1 MKTATLIQGTVKYKA
16 GEPRQTS
23 TGRMRINIVVTP
35 SSGSEDIKV
44 WGNPGDAIAY
54 LQKGQPVTLAHDGKG
69 YTLISTDLAT
79 SNGNGHHSEDPAP
92 EPPTTEPGSD
102 LEEMRDIVQ
111 FFLAAFPVLPHSE
124 IISLAQSIFKYR
136 RG

>member
-1 MKTATLIQGTVKYKA
+1 MKTATLIHGTVKYKA

-35 SSGSEDIKV
+35 SSGGEDIKV

-69 YTLISTDLAT
+69 YTLISTDLGT
-79 SNGNGHHSEDPAP
+79 SNGNGHHSP
-92 EPPTTEPGSD
+92 EPAQDIEEPASD
-102 LEEMRDIVQ
+102 LEEMREIVQ
-111 FFLAAFPVLPHSE
+111 YFLASFPAMPHSE
-124 IISLAQSIFKYR
+124 IVNLAQSVFKYR

>member
-16 GEPRQTS
+16 GEPRQVS

-35 SSGSEDIKV
+35 NDNGEDIKV

-54 LQKGQPVTLAHDGKG
+54 LQKGQPVTLAFDGKQ
-69 YTLISTDLAT
+69 YTLISTGDEPNSNHPDL
-79 SNGNGHHSEDPAP
+79 EPAP
-92 EPPTTEPGSD
+92 SGSD

-111 FFLAAFPVLPHSE
+111 FFLTSFPVLPHSE
-124 IISLAQSIFKYR
+124 IVNLAQSVFKYR